1 MADPRVE
8 VIDRRLAGV
17 ARIVA
22 ISSGKGGVGK
32 SVVATALALSL
43 GRKGKRVGLLDLD
56 FTSPS
61 THLILGAE
69 DLKPVEDRGI
79 VPPVV
84 HGVSYMS
91 IVYYSADEPAP
102 LRGSDVSDAIIELL
116 AITRWGALDFLVID
130 MPPGIG
136 DAALDVIRL
145 IRRIEFLVVSTPSK
159 IAYGT
164 VRKQLEL
171 LKRLSVPVIGVVE
184 NMVMARSPYIKAKV
198 ESEGI
203 PYLGSIAYDP
213 ELEGALGDVEKL
225 ESTEVFRS
233 VSRIASSIQ

>member
-1 MADPRVE
+1 MADPRIE
-8 VIDRRLAGV
+8 VIDRRLTGV

-22 ISSGKGGVGK
+22 VSSGKGGVGK
-32 SVVATALALSL
+32 SVVATALALGL
-43 GRKGKRVGLLDLD
+43 RRNGKRVGLLDLD

-61 THLILGAE
+61 THIILGAE
-69 DLKPVEDRGI
+69 GLKPVEDRGI
-79 VPPVV
+79 VPPVL
-84 HGVSYMS
+84 HGMSYMS
-91 IVYYSADEPAP
+91 IVYYSADEPTP

-116 AITRWGALDFLVID
+116 AITRWGVLDFMVID

-159 IAYGT
+159 VAYGT

-184 NMVMARSPYIKAKV
+184 NMVMEKSPYIKAQV
-198 ESEGI
+198 ESEDI
-203 PYLGSIAYDP
+203 PYLGSIMYDP
-213 ELEGALGDVEKL
+213 ALEGAFGDIEKL
-225 ESTEVFRS
+225 ESTEVFMS
-233 VSRIASSIQ
+233 VLRIARFIM